1 MPPKTLTPG
10 IRVGP
15 YEVIAPLGA
24 GGMGEVY
31 RAHDTNLQR
40 DAALKVL
47 PEALAGDADRLARFV
62 REAQTLAAVNHP
74 NIASVYG
81 IEESSGVRALVME
94 LVEGDDLSAILA
106 RGPMPIEDAVPIA
119 RQIAEALEAAH
130 DQGIVHRDLKPAN
143 IKVRP
148 DGTVKVL
155 DFGLAKALDTADGRR
170 QSADG
175 PLANS
180 PTITSPAM
188 TERGVI
194 LGTAAYMSPEQAKG
208 RPVDKRADI
217 WAFGV
222 VLHEMLTG
230 GRLFQGES
238 VTETLAA
245 VLTQTPDFSA
255 LGGAPPA
262 VIALIRRCLERDPK
276 KRLRDIGEARLVL
289 ADPRTLEPA
298 PPPVSATAAH
308 APGPS
313 RAFGPLLRAAALIAL
328 GFVAGFGAALFT
340 NAPADTPTAGST
352 LSISPITSSGNVIS
366 ATISPDGR
374 YMAYVESER
383 GRQSLWL
390 RQMVGGQT
398 LRLTPEDN
406 VAYWSHAFTPDG
418 NQVVYGLKSRTDTLG
433 ALYSI
438 STLGGTPRRLV
449 SDIDSPP
456 TYSPDGRRMAFLRGR
471 HPTGEQSSLVISGA
485 DGSDPKVLFSV
496 TFPEYIAGIFY
507 GGPAW
512 SPDGRTIVTALGR
525 RRGAGVDANAVL
537 AQVDVATGAMRTLA
551 EPGWVN
557 AAQAGWLPDG
567 KSLLVIA
574 QAPDQS
580 VGQVWSVSYPEGE
593 ARRVTT
599 GLSDYRSISLTQD
612 GRTLVTVAGIISSS
626 VFTVPLDGSRPPVRI
641 SRSVQDGLGGVAFTA
656 DGQLIYASRVG
667 GSLGIST
674 MAPGSNASLSVAS
687 VDGSSRG
694 LLSAASAGQSLLY
707 PAVADDGTIYHVAVA
722 RSAVEIHAVAK
733 DGSNRRV
740 VAREGRLDGISVSN
754 DGSALV
760 YSAPVAGSPQ
770 VFLLRP
776 NGGPPRQL
784 STRPSFSPSIDPAGK
799 RVAFYY
805 VDEMNVIRLGVMPV
819 DGGPLVADMPIEP
832 PTTDSRLVLRDEGVY
847 MNAVTGDRSNV
858 WLQPLDGTAPRRI
871 TSFDDQLLFDFAV
884 SREGSLLAVARG
896 PRLRDAQLVT
906 GFDHHAA
913 ADLTAPRPE

>member
-1 MPPKTLTPG
+1 MPPQTLAPG
-10 IRVGP
+10 TRVGP

-31 RAHDTNLQR
+31 RARDTNLQR

-47 PEALAGDADRLARFV
+47 PEGLAGDAERLARFA
-62 REAQTLAAVNHP
+62 REAQALAAVNHP

-81 IEESSGVRALVME
+81 IEESGGVRALVME

-106 RGPMPIEDAVPIA
+106 RGPMPAEDAVPIA

-130 DQGIVHRDLKPAN
+130 EQGIVHRDLKPAN

-155 DFGLAKALDTADGRR
+155 DFGLAKALD
-170 QSADG
+170 QSPGLKTQDPRPG
-175 PLANS
+175 GSL

-217 WAFGV
+217 WSFGV

-245 VLTQTPDFSA
+245 VLTQAPDFTAIGDAPLAVVA
-255 LGGAPPA
+255 L
-262 VIALIRRCLERDPK
+262 LRRCLERDPK
-276 KRLRDIGEARLVL
+276 KRLRDIGEARLIL
-289 ADPRTLEPA
+289 ADPRTLEPTPATFVPAAA
-298 PPPVSATAAH
+298 PPAA
-308 APGPS
+308 S
-313 RAFGPLLRAAALIAL
+313 SAFGSLLRAAAFIAL
-328 GFVAGFGAALFT
+328 GFAAGFGAASFT
-340 NAPADTPTAGST
+340 RAPAETQSAGSA
-352 LSISPITSSGNVIS
+352 LAISPVTSSGNVIS

-374 YMAYVESER
+374 YMAYVESEG

-390 RQMVGGQT
+390 RQMAGGQT

-406 VAYWSHAFTPDG
+406 VAFWSHAFTPDG
-418 NQVVYGLKSRTDTLG
+418 NQVVFGLKSRTDPLG

-449 SDIDSPP
+449 GDIDSPP
-456 TYSPDGRRMAFLRGR
+456 TYSPDGRRMAFLRAR
-471 HPTGEQSSLVISGA
+471 HPTAEQSSLVVAGA
-485 DGSDPKVLFSV
+485 DGSDPKVLFSA
-496 TFPEYIAGIFY
+496 TLPDFISGIFY
-507 GGPAW
+507 GAPAW
-512 SPDGRTIVTALGR
+512 SPDGRTIVTAMGR
-525 RRGAGVDANAVL
+525 RRGAGVDASAML
-537 AQVDVATGAMRTLA
+537 AQVDAASGAMTPLA
-551 EPGWVN
+551 NPGWVI

-574 QAPDQS
+574 QATDQS
-580 VGQVWSVSYPEGE
+580 VAQVWSVSYPGGE

-599 GLSDYRSISLTQD
+599 GLVDYRSISLTKD
-612 GRTLVTVAGIISSS
+612 GRTLVTVGGIISSS
-626 VFTVPLDGSRPPVRI
+626 VFTVPVNGSRRPVRI
-641 SRSVQDGLGGVAFTA
+641 SRSVQDGLGGVAFTP

-674 MAPGSNASLSVAS
+674 VAPGSNASLSVAS

-694 LLSAASAGQSLLY
+694 LLSAGSPGLSLLY
-707 PAVADDGTIYHVAVA
+707 PTVADDGTIYHVAVA
-722 RSAVEIHAVAK
+722 RSGVELHAVAK

-740 VAREGRLDGISVSN
+740 LARDGRLDNISVSN
-754 DGSALV
+754 DGTALV
-760 YSAPVAGSPQ
+760 YTSPVSGSPQ

-784 STRPSFSPSIDPAGK
+784 SVRPSFSPSIDPAGK

-805 VDEMNVIRLGVMPV
+805 VDDTNGIRLGVMPV
-819 DGGPLVADMPIEP
+819 DGGPLLADMPIEP

-871 TSFDDQLLFDFAV
+871 TSFDDQLLFDFAI
-884 SREGSLLAVARG
+884 SRDGSLLAVARG
-896 PRLRDAQLVT
+896 PRLRDAQLLT
-906 GFDHHAA
+906 GFEPNAA
-913 ADLTAPRPE
+913 TAATAPPQ